1 MTRKETPMPETHR
14 PNRRPWRKFLTR
26 FTQYFILTVV
36 AIVIIIPVL
45 MLMFSGL
52 KSRGEAFMHP
62 YVPPIPPDWTNAVEI
77 LTGDAFWSMM
87 RNSVLVML
95 AATFGVLLV
104 SSLAAFVFARMTFKG
119 KPITFNLLMLGLMF
133 PINIAILPV
142 YLLIRQLN
150 LTNHLEAVIL
160 VQIAFNLSGNIM
172 ILRSFFATI
181 PFELQDAASMD
192 GCTKFDFYWRILLP
206 MARPALSAVAALT
219 MIVSWNDL
227 LVPLVLIDKD
237 TLWTLPLGTMQF
249 QGQYG
254 MDIAKISAFTALT
267 ILPTI
272 LFYLIAERQIVAGLA
287 SGAVK
292 G

>member
-1 MTRKETPMPETHR
+1 
-14 PNRRPWRKFLTR
+14 
-26 FTQYFILTVV
+26 
-36 AIVIIIPVL
+36 
-45 MLMFSGL
+45 
-52 KSRGEAFMHP
+52 
-62 YVPPIPPDWTNAVEI
+62 
-77 LTGDAFWSMM
+77 
-87 RNSVLVML
+87 
-95 AATFGVLLV
+95 
-104 SSLAAFVFARMTFKG
+104 
-119 KPITFNLLMLGLMF
+119 
-133 PINIAILPV
+133 
-142 YLLIRQLN
+142 LLIRQLN

-160 VQIAFNLSGNIM
+160 VQIAFNISGNIM

-192 GCTKFDFYWRILLP
+192 GCTTFDFYWRILLP

-272 LFYLIAERQIVAGLA
+272 LFYLVAERQIVAGLA